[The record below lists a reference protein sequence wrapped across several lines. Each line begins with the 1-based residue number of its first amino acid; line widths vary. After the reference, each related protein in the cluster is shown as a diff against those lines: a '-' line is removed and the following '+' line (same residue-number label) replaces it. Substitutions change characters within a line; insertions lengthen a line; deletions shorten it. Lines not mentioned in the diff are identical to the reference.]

1 MNIPLIINIVVFVG
15 LIFLLAQTRKTDW
28 SLSKKVL
35 AGLILGVVFGL
46 GLHLIYGGGHP
57 ILAESIS
64 WFNIVGNGY
73 VKLLQM
79 VVMPLVF
86 VSILGAVAKL
96 HQASSLGKISFYTI
110 GTLLFTTLI
119 AALVGVFVTNLFG
132 LTAKGLVQ
140 GAAEIQ
146 TDYVGK
152 VTDLSVPQFILS
164 FIPSNPFAEL
174 TGANPTSII
183 SVVIFAVFLGIAAL
197 NLMKDDAEKGQ
208 RILTAIQTLQSWVM
222 KLVRLVMTLT
232 PYGVFALM
240 TKVVASSNVADI
252 LNQIGRAHV

>member
-1 MNIPLIINIVVFVG
+1 MTQAIIWSLGMNIPLIINIVVFVG

-140 GAAEIQ
+140 GAAETARLTAIQ

-183 SVVIFAVFLGIAAL
+183 SVVIFAVF
-197 NLMKDDAEKGQ
+197 
-208 RILTAIQTLQSWVM
+208 
-222 KLVRLVMTLT
+222 
-232 PYGVFALM
+232 
-240 TKVVASSNVADI
+240 
-252 LNQIGRAHV
+252 

>member
-1 MNIPLIINIVVFVG
+1 
-15 LIFLLAQTRKTDW
+15 
-28 SLSKKVL
+28 
-35 AGLILGVVFGL
+35 
-46 GLHLIYGGGHP
+46 
-57 ILAESIS
+57 
-64 WFNIVGNGY
+64 
-73 VKLLQM
+73 
-79 VVMPLVF
+79 
-86 VSILGAVAKL
+86 
-96 HQASSLGKISFYTI
+96 
-110 GTLLFTTLI
+110 
-119 AALVGVFVTNLFG
+119 FVTNLFG

-140 GAAEIQ
+140 GAAETARLTAIN

-240 TKVVASSNVADI
+240 T
-252 LNQIGRAHV
+252 